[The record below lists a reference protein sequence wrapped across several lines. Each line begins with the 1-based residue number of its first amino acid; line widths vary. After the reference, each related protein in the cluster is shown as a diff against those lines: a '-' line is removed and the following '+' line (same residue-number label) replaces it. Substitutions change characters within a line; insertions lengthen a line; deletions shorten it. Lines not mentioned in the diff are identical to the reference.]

1 MVNDFIYATPESQGL
16 SSNKILEFI
25 KIIND
30 YKLNVHSFMVV
41 RNGKILAEAYAH
53 PYFKD
58 FKHRLYSCS
67 KTYAAMAGGKLVGDG
82 LVKLTVKFCD
92 YFPEYTAGKNLDD
105 ERLNMTIEDMLKMAV
120 PFLRTTYHTNGFRN
134 EPWVPTY
141 FEEQFTTVKQTGT
154 LFDYNTSASFMLD
167 VLVEKL
173 TGKKFLEYMRP
184 IFDEIGVSKDIF
196 CVESPDGYGWGGSGV
211 CSTTRDFAKFAEF
224 IMHMGNCN
232 GKQLLPY
239 NFVKN
244 ATTKQIDTIVDNGY
258 NYDCQGY
265 GYQTWITPEGGFA
278 FNGMGCQFAH
288 CYPDSDFMVVFNSD
302 TQCSVGMASTLLH
315 YGVLNMKRALTDNL
329 EENANDYAKLQT
341 ALNDFSLHNGYGEKS
356 SPIIAEIENK
366 TFTLGENN
374 MQIKWVKFNFNGDE
388 GVMTYENPRGIKQIK
403 FGLEKYVFFEFP
415 ETHYYHTRVHTPKGS
430 GYICTASGAFTMPN
444 RLLIRVNAVDVNL
457 GHIGIN
463 AEFKNGEISMFKT
476 KVAEGFFDEYKGYA
490 TSVTAK
496 K

>member
-1 MVNDFIYATPESQGL
+1 MFEKITPESAGI
-16 SSNKILEFI
+16 STRSILDFI
-25 KIIND
+25 KKLEKRGASMHGILFMKGDKIFTEAYWKPFNKDFCHRMYSQTKSFVGIAIGLLQDEGKLSIND
-30 YKLNVHSFMVV
+30 
-41 RNGKILAEAYAH
+41 KII
-53 PYFKD
+53 
-58 FKHRLYSCS
+58 
-67 KTYAAMAGGKLVGDG
+67 
-82 LVKLTVKFCD
+82 D
-92 YFPEYTAGKNLDD
+92 YFPEKVDGEVLHYHKELTIKDMLTMSTAGDSSPYWFF
-105 ERLNMTIEDMLKMAV
+105 IEDKD
-120 PFLRTTYHTNGFRN
+120 RTHAYFNGNRPLHPSGTIW
-134 EPWVPTY
+134 EY
-141 FEEQFTTVKQTGT
+141 DSTGSQV
-154 LFDYNTSASFMLD
+154 LCS
-167 VLVEKL
+167 LVEKL
-173 TGKKFLEYMRP
+173 AGKSLLAYMKEKL
-184 IFDEIGVSKDIF
+184 FDKMGVFGTATVLKTRHEDSWGDSAMICTLRDIAAFGRLLMNNGVWNGESLISEQYVKEATSKIANKAYAPHY
-196 CVESPDGYGWGGSGV
+196 SAY
-211 CSTTRDFAKFAEF
+211 
-224 IMHMGNCN
+224 H
-232 GKQLLPY
+232 L
-239 NFVKN
+239 
-244 ATTKQIDTIVDNGY
+244 
-258 NYDCQGY
+258 GY
-265 GYQTWITPEGGFA
+265 GYQIWRVSGNGFA

-329 EENANDYAKLQT
+329 EENANDYAKLKT

-430 GYICTASGAFTMPN
+430 GYVCTASGAFTMPN

-463 AEFKNGEISMFKT
+463 AEFKNGEISMFFT